1 MSAVKRIVPIILLA
15 LLSVLAVMYAF
26 GMYDF
31 TFIERDRQISAPETD
46 GDTMDSE
53 DKENED
59 KLGHMDI
66 GDNISDIGKN
76 DDTDVTDETDGTGAE
91 ETKPDV
97 TVPDKKPDE
106 EYIPYDRLAS
116 AGFSVTD
123 KSFVHN
129 GRYVLIGELT
139 LPEEISR
146 DHVKGTKNVT
156 ADAPKIY
163 EDGGE
168 YFYNTEEKSEYRFT
182 VETYMGYIIVSEDTY
197 ANIYSSDGVFVS
209 SLGFSECKPAFLRD
223 ENGSPLFYDDENRL
237 FYITDGGRKV
247 LSEKQRDIGLYYDS
261 RASLGV
267 GDNGLSAVSEMCEV
281 SFHDEIDTSD
291 YYVLSSVDPSL
302 AEAIYKSDP
311 AYAARV
317 ARNNPRFAE
326 ALEKAKKEIAEAEK
340 ARLTETA
347 PVTKAPEPETTAP
360 SASESTRE
368 TEISDTAET
377 EKTPETETETKA
389 EQVTATE
396 TETETEKETEA
407 VTATETETET
417 ETEKETNPETET
429 ETPETTM
436 PEPEELPSVNVTRS
450 GKNLIIDRKL
460 LLPRYAYAFSDTD
473 SDLLVYKYA
482 KAYNY
487 SEGRAAVVDDKG
499 VLRYIDGAG
508 NVVIDGTGTKMVTS
522 SRYVTTEYALPSHR
536 NSDTAKGY
544 IYFDN
549 GLVRVRKLERD
560 YTFRNLIY
568 SDSDVLLYPDGSE
581 FAVPQGYTLEAY
593 SEGVLVL
600 RGRNGKFGYYHKD
613 GYWLAKP
620 VYTFIKPFS
629 EGLGV
634 LGFEGGKKGVIDT
647 TGSIVVPFAYE
658 YITAPSCGV
667 ITLYDYEIGW
677 RILVK
682 AGI

>member
-1 MSAVKRIVPIILLA
+1 MGIVKRVVPIILLA
-15 LLSVLAVMYAF
+15 LFSVLAVMYAF

-31 TFIERDRQISAPETD
+31 TFVSRDRQIYTSETD
-46 GDTMDSE
+46 GEMMDSD
-53 DKENED
+53 DKANED

-76 DDTDVTDETDGTGAE
+76 EETDASPETDGTDSE

-106 EYIPYDRLAS
+106 EYISFESLA
-116 AGFSVTD
+116 AARFSVTD
-123 KSFVHN
+123 KSFEHN

-139 LPEEISR
+139 LPETISR
-146 DHVKGTKNVT
+146 DHVKGMKTVT

-182 VETYMGYIIVSEDTY
+182 VETYMGYIIVSEDTF
-197 ANIYSSDGVFVS
+197 AKIYSSDGVLIS
-209 SLGFSECKPAFLRD
+209 SLGFSECKPAYLRD

-237 FYITDGGRKV
+237 FYISNGGRKV

-267 GDNGLSAVSEMCEV
+267 GDNGLSVVVNECEV
-281 SFHDEIDTSD
+281 SFHDEIDTSN
-291 YYVLSSVDPSL
+291 YYILSSISPLL
-302 AEAIYKSDP
+302 AEVLYKADP

-326 ALEKAKKEIAEAEK
+326 ALEAVKAEIAREEK
-340 ARLTETA
+340 TRLAETA
-347 PVTKAPEPETTAP
+347 PVTKAPEPETTYVVTSATESTAEAP
-360 SASESTRE
+360 S
-368 TEISDTAET
+368 SDSAET
-377 EKTPETETETKA
+377 EAKTETDSLTHD
-389 EQVTATE
+389 TATE
-396 TETETEKETEA
+396 TLAETEQTVETEPETEKA
-407 VTATETETET
+407 
-417 ETEKETNPETET
+417 
-429 ETPETTM
+429 ETT
-436 PEPEELPSVNVTRS
+436 ESEEIPSVNVTKL
-450 GKNLIIDRKL
+450 GKKLIIDRKM
-460 LLPRYAYAFSDTD
+460 LLPRYAYAFEDTD
-473 SDLLVYKYA
+473 RNLLVYKYA

-487 SEGRAAVVDDKG
+487 SEGRAAVVDDNG

-522 SRYVTTEYALPSHR
+522 SRYVTTEYALPSQR
-536 NSDTAKGY
+536 NSDSAKGY

-568 SDSDVLLYPDGSE
+568 SDSDVLLYPDGTE
-581 FAVPQGYTLEAY
+581 FDIPKGYTLEAY

-600 RGRNGKFGYYHKD
+600 KGRNGKFGYYHKD
-613 GYWLAKP
+613 GYWIARP

-634 LGFEGGKKGVIDT
+634 LGFEGGKKGIIDNA
-647 TGSIVVPFAYE
+647 GSIVVPFAYE

-667 ITLYDYEIGW
+667 ITLYDYEVGW

>member
-1 MSAVKRIVPIILLA
+1 MSTVIRVIPIILLA
-15 LLSVLAVMYAF
+15 LLSVLAVMYAC

-31 TFIERDRQISAPETD
+31 TFVSRDRQVYTPETD
-46 GDTMDSE
+46 GDIMDSE

-76 DDTDVTDETDGTGAE
+76 DDTDVTDETDGTCTE

-146 DHVKGTKNVT
+146 DHVKGTKNVI

-261 RASLGV
+261 RESLGV

-291 YYVLSSVDPSL
+291 YYILSSIDPSL
-302 AEAIYKSDP
+302 AEAIYKADP
-311 AYAARV
+311 AYAAKV

-326 ALEKAKKEIAEAEK
+326 ALERAKKEIAEAEK
-340 ARLTETA
+340 ARHTETA
-347 PVTKAPEPETTAP
+347 PVTKAPEPEATAP
-360 SASESTRE
+360 ATSESTRE
-368 TEISDTAET
+368 TEISDTTET
-377 EKTPETETETKA
+377 EKTPETEPLTPVAASETETKA
-389 EQVTATE
+389 EQVT
-396 TETETEKETEA
+396 
-407 VTATETETET
+407 VTATET
-417 ETEKETNPETET
+417 ETEKETN
-429 ETPETTM
+429 PETTM

-460 LLPRYAYAFSDTD
+460 LLPRYAHAFSDTD
-473 SDLLVYKYA
+473 RDLLVYKYA

-600 RGRNGKFGYYHKD
+600 RGKNGKFGYYHKD

-634 LGFEGGKKGVIDT
+634 LGFEDGKKGVIDT

>member
-1 MSAVKRIVPIILLA
+1 MSTVKRVIPIILLA

-31 TFIERDRQISAPETD
+31 TFVSRDRQVYTPETD
-46 GDTMDSE
+46 GDIMDSK

-76 DDTDVTDETDGTGAE
+76 DDTDVTDETDGTGTE

-146 DHVKGTKNVT
+146 DHVKGTKTVT

-168 YFYNTEEKSEYRFT
+168 YFYNTEEKSEYRFKI
-182 VETYMGYIIVSEDTY
+182 ETYMGYIIVSEDTY
-197 ANIYSSDGVFVS
+197 VNIYSSDGVLVL

-261 RASLGV
+261 RESLGV

-281 SFHDEIDTSD
+281 SFRDEIDTLD
-291 YYVLSSVDPSL
+291 YYILSSIDPSL
-302 AEAIYKSDP
+302 AEAIYKADS
-311 AYAARV
+311 AYAAKV

-326 ALEKAKKEIAEAEK
+326 TLERAKKEIAEAEK
-340 ARLTETA
+340 ARPTETA
-347 PVTKAPEPETTAP
+347 PVTKAPEPEATAP
-360 SASESTRE
+360 ATSESTRE
-368 TEISDTAET
+368 TEIADTTET
-377 EKTPETETETKA
+377 EKTPETEPLTPVAASETETKA

-396 TETETEKETEA
+396 TETE
-407 VTATETETET
+407 
-417 ETEKETNPETET
+417 KETNPETT
-429 ETPETTM
+429 I

-460 LLPRYAYAFSDTD
+460 LLPRYAHAFSDTD
-473 SDLLVYKYA
+473 RDLLVYKYA

-600 RGRNGKFGYYHKD
+600 RGKNGKFGYYHKD

-634 LGFEGGKKGVIDT
+634 LGFEDGKKGVIDT

>member
-1 MSAVKRIVPIILLA
+1 MSTVIRVIPIILLA
-15 LLSVLAVMYAF
+15 LLSVLAVMYAC

-31 TFIERDRQISAPETD
+31 TFVSRDRQVYTPETD
-46 GDTMDSE
+46 GDIMDSE

-76 DDTDVTDETDGTGAE
+76 DDTDVTDETDGTCTE

-146 DHVKGTKNVT
+146 DHVKGTKNVI

-261 RASLGV
+261 RESLGV

-291 YYVLSSVDPSL
+291 YYILSSIDPSL
-302 AEAIYKSDP
+302 AEAIYKADP
-311 AYAARV
+311 AYAAKV

-326 ALEKAKKEIAEAEK
+326 ALERAKKEIAEAEK
-340 ARLTETA
+340 ARPTETA
-347 PVTKAPEPETTAP
+347 PVTKAPEPEATAP
-360 SASESTRE
+360 ATSESTRE
-368 TEISDTAET
+368 TEISDTTET
-377 EKTPETETETKA
+377 EKTPETEPLTPVAASETETKA
-389 EQVTATE
+389 EQVT
-396 TETETEKETEA
+396 
-407 VTATETETET
+407 VTATET
-417 ETEKETNPETET
+417 ETEKETN
-429 ETPETTM
+429 PETTM

-460 LLPRYAYAFSDTD
+460 LLPRYAHAFSDTD
-473 SDLLVYKYA
+473 RDLLVYKYA

-581 FAVPQGYTLEAY
+581 FAVPHGYTLEAY

-600 RGRNGKFGYYHKD
+600 RGKNGKFGYYHKD

-634 LGFEGGKKGVIDT
+634 LGFEDGKKGVIDT

>member
-1 MSAVKRIVPIILLA
+1 MSTVIRVIPIILLA
-15 LLSVLAVMYAF
+15 LLSVLAVMYAC

-31 TFIERDRQISAPETD
+31 TFVSRDRQVYTPETD
-46 GDTMDSE
+46 GDIMDSE

-76 DDTDVTDETDGTGAE
+76 DDTDVTDETDGTCTE

-146 DHVKGTKNVT
+146 DHVKGTKNVI

-261 RASLGV
+261 RESLGV
-267 GDNGLSAVSEMCEV
+267 GDNGLSVVSEMCEV

-291 YYVLSSVDPSL
+291 YYILSSIDPSL
-302 AEAIYKSDP
+302 AEAIYKADP
-311 AYAARV
+311 AYAAKV

-326 ALEKAKKEIAEAEK
+326 ALERAKKEIAEAEK
-340 ARLTETA
+340 ARPTETA
-347 PVTKAPEPETTAP
+347 PVTKAPEPEATAP
-360 SASESTRE
+360 ATSESTRE
-368 TEISDTAET
+368 TEISDTTET
-377 EKTPETETETKA
+377 EKTPETEPLTPVAASETETKA
-389 EQVTATE
+389 EQVT
-396 TETETEKETEA
+396 
-407 VTATETETET
+407 VTATET
-417 ETEKETNPETET
+417 ETEKETN
-429 ETPETTM
+429 PETTM

-460 LLPRYAYAFSDTD
+460 LLPRYAHAFSDTD
-473 SDLLVYKYA
+473 RDLLVYKYA

-600 RGRNGKFGYYHKD
+600 RGKNGKFGYYHKD

-634 LGFEGGKKGVIDT
+634 LGFEDGKKGVIDT

>member
-1 MSAVKRIVPIILLA
+1 MSTVIRVIPIILLA
-15 LLSVLAVMYAF
+15 LLSVLAVMYAC

-31 TFIERDRQISAPETD
+31 TFVSRDRQVYTPETD
-46 GDTMDSE
+46 GDIMDSE

-76 DDTDVTDETDGTGAE
+76 DDTDVTDEMDGTCTE
-91 ETKPDV
+91 EKKPDV

-146 DHVKGTKNVT
+146 DHVKGTKNVI

-261 RASLGV
+261 RESLGV

-291 YYVLSSVDPSL
+291 YYILSSIDPSL
-302 AEAIYKSDP
+302 AEAIYKADP
-311 AYAARV
+311 AYAAKV

-326 ALEKAKKEIAEAEK
+326 ALERAKKEIAEAEK
-340 ARLTETA
+340 ARPTETA
-347 PVTKAPEPETTAP
+347 PVTKAPEPEATAP
-360 SASESTRE
+360 ATSESTRE
-368 TEISDTAET
+368 TEISDTTET
-377 EKTPETETETKA
+377 EKTPETEPLTPVAASETETKA
-389 EQVTATE
+389 EQVT
-396 TETETEKETEA
+396 
-407 VTATETETET
+407 VTATET
-417 ETEKETNPETET
+417 ETEKETN
-429 ETPETTM
+429 PETTM

-460 LLPRYAYAFSDTD
+460 LLPRYAHAFSDTD

-600 RGRNGKFGYYHKD
+600 RGKNGKFGYYHKD

-634 LGFEGGKKGVIDT
+634 LGFEDGKKGVIDT

>member
-1 MSAVKRIVPIILLA
+1 MSTVIRVIPIILLA
-15 LLSVLAVMYAF
+15 LLSVLAVMYAC

-31 TFIERDRQISAPETD
+31 TFVSRDRQVYTPETD
-46 GDTMDSE
+46 GDIMDSE

-66 GDNISDIGKN
+66 GNNISDIGKN
-76 DDTDVTDETDGTGAE
+76 DDTDVTDETDGICTE
-91 ETKPDV
+91 ETKTDV

-146 DHVKGTKNVT
+146 DHVKGTKNVI

-261 RASLGV
+261 RESLGV

-291 YYVLSSVDPSL
+291 YYILSSIDPSL
-302 AEAIYKSDP
+302 AEAIYKADP
-311 AYAARV
+311 AYAAKV

-326 ALEKAKKEIAEAEK
+326 ALEMAKKEIAEAEK
-340 ARLTETA
+340 AHHTETA
-347 PVTKAPEPETTAP
+347 PVTKAPEPEATAP
-360 SASESTRE
+360 ATSESTRE
-368 TEISDTAET
+368 TEISDTTET
-377 EKTPETETETKA
+377 EKTPETEPLTPVAASETETKA
-389 EQVTATE
+389 EQVT
-396 TETETEKETEA
+396 
-407 VTATETETET
+407 VTATATET
-417 ETEKETNPETET
+417 ETEKETN
-429 ETPETTM
+429 PETTM

-460 LLPRYAYAFSDTD
+460 LLPRYAHAFSDTD
-473 SDLLVYKYA
+473 RDLLVYKYA

-600 RGRNGKFGYYHKD
+600 RGKNGKFGYYHKD

-634 LGFEGGKKGVIDT
+634 LGFEDGKKGVIDT